1 MPDYAWR
8 VLYAWYRQMYVTIR
22 LHGALG
28 QRLPVKRGTRQGGRS
43 PWIFNVLYEDLIDN
57 ISHSDRG
64 ISLRGET
71 YNVFCY
77 ADDLLITSTTVSG
90 LQSLIDMCDSYICQH
105 GLRFNPNK
113 TSCTTVG
120 KHRLMSQP
128 KWTMKGSQLKVTD
141 TFSYLGAVLGNGGS
155 AEHVNQ
161 RIRAAKNAHRSLQ
174 AAGLHANGL
183 DPLAAIHVYSLGVQ
197 PCLNYGA
204 HAIHLSSTELRA
216 LDMTHSNLIK
226 WSLGLSKLCRTT
238 PYYELLVP
246 RKYQEG
252 PPVG

>member
-1 MPDYAWR
+1 
-8 VLYAWYRQMYVTIR
+8 MYVTIR

-28 QRLPVKRGTRQGGRS
+28 QRLPVKRGTRQGGLSS
-43 PWIFNVLYEDLIDN
+43 PWIFNVFYEDLIDN

-120 KHRLMSQP
+120 KHRLMSQQ
-128 KWTMKGSQLKVTD
+128 KLTMTGSQLKVTD
-141 TFSYLGAVLGNGGS
+141 TFSYLGAVLGGS

-161 RIRAAKNAHRSLQ
+161 RTRAAKNAHQSLQ

-183 DPLAAIHVYSLGVQ
+183 DPLAAIHV
-197 PCLNYGA
+197 
-204 HAIHLSSTELRA
+204 
-216 LDMTHSNLIK
+216 
-226 WSLGLSKLCRTT
+226 
-238 PYYELLVP
+238 
-246 RKYQEG
+246 
-252 PPVG
+252 